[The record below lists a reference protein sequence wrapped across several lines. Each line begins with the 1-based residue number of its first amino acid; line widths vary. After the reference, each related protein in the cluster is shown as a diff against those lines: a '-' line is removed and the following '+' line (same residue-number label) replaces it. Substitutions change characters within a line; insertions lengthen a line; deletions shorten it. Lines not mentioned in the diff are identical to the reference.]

1 MILSK
6 NRSAIFLTNDSRAVR
21 YCRDSDIKVL
31 DLRDILFLL
40 FMQKALKR
48 DEIIDLIRI
57 IEDKD
62 NIIIKNKSDLL
73 YLMKLDHAGAVAG
86 GTIPSRMSRFA
97 AERSCTAIAMSICT

>member
-1 MILSK
+1 MLQDMPKNRSIHFGEAEGWILSK

-21 YCRDSDIKVL
+21 YCRDRDIKVL

-40 FMQKALKR
+40 FMQKALRR

-62 NIIIKNKSDLL
+62 NIIIKNKSELLDLI
-73 YLMKLDHAGAVAG
+73 KLDHA
-86 GTIPSRMSRFA
+86 
-97 AERSCTAIAMSICT
+97 

>member
-1 MILSK
+1 MLLNSLST
-6 NRSAIFLTNDSRAVR
+6 RRGSLHFLTNDSRAVR

-62 NIIIKNKSDLL
+62 NIIINDKSELL
-73 YLMKLDHAGAVAG
+73 DLMKLDHA
-86 GTIPSRMSRFA
+86 
-97 AERSCTAIAMSICT
+97 

>member
-1 MILSK
+1 M
-6 NRSAIFLTNDSRAVR
+6 R

-40 FMQKALKR
+40 FIQKALKR

-62 NIIIKNKSDLL
+62 NIIIKNKSELLDL
-73 YLMKLDHAGAVAG
+73 MTLDHA
-86 GTIPSRMSRFA
+86 
-97 AERSCTAIAMSICT
+97 